1 MMYRSYHAGS
11 GTSDE
16 EPPRPRRRA
25 RRNRAR
31 RAEGAADGEA
41 SAAPAKTAKTAL
53 IAAVDILARQEY
65 SEAKL
70 YEKLARKGY
79 RDEEIEGAIARL
91 KERRYLNDA
100 EACARQFAFLYTES
114 RNSVRQISLKLRQ
127 RGFTKEDIDACK
139 PGDTYEREKQAAL
152 RVLALK
158 YPHDADRQKM
168 MANLYQKGFEAGTA
182 RDAVEL
188 YRSQGSEEEDGDI

>member
-1 MMYRSYHAGS
+1 MMYRSYHAS
-11 GTSDE
+11 SSSDE
-16 EPPRPRRRA
+16 EQPRPRRRT
-25 RRNRAR
+25 RRGRTR
-31 RAEGAADGEA
+31 RAEAGDGEA
-41 SAAPAKTAKTAL
+41 VEKTKKPEKTAL
-53 IAAVDILARQEY
+53 VAAVDILARQEY

-70 YEKLARKGY
+70 SEKLARKGY
-79 RDEEIEGAIARL
+79 GEEEIAGAIARL

-114 RNSVRQISLKLRQ
+114 RNSVRQICLKLRQ

-139 PGDTYEREKQAAL
+139 PRDTYEREKQAAL

-188 YRSQGSEEEDGDI
+188 YRSQGAGDGEA

>member
-1 MMYRSYHAGS
+1 M
-11 GTSDE
+11 
-16 EPPRPRRRA
+16 
-25 RRNRAR
+25 
-31 RAEGAADGEA
+31 
-41 SAAPAKTAKTAL
+41 
-53 IAAVDILARQEY
+53 RQ
-65 SEAKL
+65 L
-70 YEKLARKGY
+70 
-79 RDEEIEGAIARL
+79 
-91 KERRYLNDA
+91 
-100 EACARQFAFLYTES
+100 C
-114 RNSVRQISLKLRQ
+114 LKLRQ

>member
-1 MMYRSYHAGS
+1 MMYRSYHAS
-11 GTSDE
+11 PSSDE
-16 EPPRPRRRA
+16 EQPRPRRRT
-25 RRNRAR
+25 RRGRTR
-31 RAEGAADGEA
+31 RRETADGEA
-41 SAAPAKTAKTAL
+41 VEEPKKPEKTAL
-53 IAAVDILARQEY
+53 VAAVDILARQEY

-114 RNSVRQISLKLRQ
+114 RNSVRQICLKLRQ
-127 RGFTKEDIDACK
+127 RGFTKEDIDACR
-139 PGDTYEREKQAAL
+139 PRDIYEREKQAAL
-152 RVLALK
+152 RVLTLK
-158 YPHDADRQKM
+158 YPRDAERQKM

-182 RDAVEL
+182 RDAVET
-188 YRSQGSEEEDGDI
+188 YKSQGLSEDREL

>member
-1 MMYRSYHAGS
+1 MMYRSYHAS
-11 GTSDE
+11 PPSDE
-16 EPPRPRRRA
+16 EQPRPRRRT
-25 RRNRAR
+25 RRGRTR
-31 RAEGAADGEA
+31 RAEAGDGEA
-41 SAAPAKTAKTAL
+41 VEKTKKPEKTAL
-53 IAAVDILARQEY
+53 VAAVDILARQEY

-114 RNSVRQISLKLRQ
+114 RNSVRQICLKLRQ

-139 PGDTYEREKQAAL
+139 PRDTYEREKQAAL

>member
-1 MMYRSYHAGS
+1 MMYRSYHAS
-11 GTSDE
+11 SSSDE
-16 EPPRPRRRA
+16 EQPHPRRRTSRGRT
-25 RRNRAR
+25 RRR
-31 RAEGAADGEA
+31 ETADGEA
-41 SAAPAKTAKTAL
+41 VEEPKKPEKTAL
-53 IAAVDILARQEY
+53 VAAVDILARQEY

-114 RNSVRQISLKLRQ
+114 RNSVRQICLKLRQ

-139 PGDTYEREKQAAL
+139 PRDTYEREKQAAL
-152 RVLALK
+152 RVLSLK

-188 YRSQGSEEEDGDI
+188 YRSQGAGDGEA

>member
-1 MMYRSYHAGS
+1 MMYRSYHAS
-11 GTSDE
+11 SSSDE
-16 EPPRPRRRA
+16 EQPHPRRRTSRGRT
-25 RRNRAR
+25 RRR
-31 RAEGAADGEA
+31 ETADGEA
-41 SAAPAKTAKTAL
+41 VEEPKKPEKTAL
-53 IAAVDILARQEY
+53 VAAVDILARQEY

-114 RNSVRQISLKLRQ
+114 RNSVRQICLKLRQ

-139 PGDTYEREKQAAL
+139 PRDTYEREKQAAL

>member
-1 MMYRSYHAGS
+1 MMYRSYHAS
-11 GTSDE
+11 SSSDE
-16 EPPRPRRRA
+16 EQPHPRRRT
-25 RRNRAR
+25 RRGRTR
-31 RAEGAADGEA
+31 RAEAGDGEA
-41 SAAPAKTAKTAL
+41 VEKTKKPEKTAL
-53 IAAVDILARQEY
+53 VAAVDILARQEY

-70 YEKLARKGY
+70 SEKLARKGY
-79 RDEEIEGAIARL
+79 GEEEIAGAIARL

-114 RNSVRQISLKLRQ
+114 RNSVRQICLKLRQ

-139 PGDTYEREKQAAL
+139 PRDTYEREKQAAL